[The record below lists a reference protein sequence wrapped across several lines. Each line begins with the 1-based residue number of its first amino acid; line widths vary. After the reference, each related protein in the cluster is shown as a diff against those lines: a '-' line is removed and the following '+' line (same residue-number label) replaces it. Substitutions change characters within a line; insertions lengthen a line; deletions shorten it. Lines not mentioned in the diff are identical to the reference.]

1 MSLRHLRNRGY
12 SMNKETEKLERELRE
27 LRQEVTNMK
36 RLLGALMSIIMEED
50 IDVMGGPAPFGDID
64 VEDFSRPN

>member
-1 MSLRHLRNRGY
+1 
-12 SMNKETEKLERELRE
+12 
-27 LRQEVTNMK
+27 MK

-50 IDVMGGPAPFGDID
+50 IDMGGPVPFGDID